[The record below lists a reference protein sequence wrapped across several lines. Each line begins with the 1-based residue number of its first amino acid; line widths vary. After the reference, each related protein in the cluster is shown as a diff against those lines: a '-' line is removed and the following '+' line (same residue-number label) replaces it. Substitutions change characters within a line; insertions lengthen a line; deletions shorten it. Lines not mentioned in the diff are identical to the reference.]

1 LSAKNSIGNLSL
13 LKFCIINSL
22 LTYIQNKIRLKKIQD
37 KKKIARGKAEAAKA
51 AYRLKNQPDPASLIE
66 EQDDDIMF

>member
-1 LSAKNSIGNLSL
+1 MFK
-13 LKFCIINSL
+13 
-22 LTYIQNKIRLKKIQD
+22 TKIRLKKIQD